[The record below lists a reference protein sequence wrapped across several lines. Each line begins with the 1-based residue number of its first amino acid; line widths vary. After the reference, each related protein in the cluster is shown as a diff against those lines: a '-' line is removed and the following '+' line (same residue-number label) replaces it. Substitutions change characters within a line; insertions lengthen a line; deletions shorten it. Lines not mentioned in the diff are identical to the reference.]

1 MGSVAGA
8 AAIDLDEGRR
18 REFRRLLL
26 VSAAIH
32 AGFALLLA
40 FSPGLPVIDA
50 PAGAISVDLVAA
62 PRAAAPAAARSKPK
76 PAPAAKP
83 VPAPPPPVAK
93 PKPPVPDKRVLP
105 KEATTPKPAP
115 RARSKELAP
124 EDVARPQA
132 QEQDY
137 ADVLDQLRSEAGEP
151 EPAPAAA
158 PVAQAAAAAPAGGGG
173 SGRPV
178 SPEVAD
184 WMRRARIHIRRS
196 WVVPPGFRQQ
206 SLATTVQVA
215 LDAQGHLV
223 GEPEITRRSGNPW
236 YDEGVLRSITKA
248 SPLPAPPEAGVWVFM
263 LVSDENY

>member
-1 MGSVAGA
+1 MAGSV
-8 AAIDLDEGRR
+8 AIDLDAGRR
-18 REFRRLLL
+18 RDFRRLLL

-32 AGFALLLA
+32 AGFAVLLA

-50 PAGAISVDLVAA
+50 PAGAISVDLVAM
-62 PRAAAPAAARSKPK
+62 PAPAAARPKAK

-83 VPAPPPPVAK
+83 VPAPPPPAAKPK
-93 PKPPVPDKRVLP
+93 PKPPVPEKRVLP
-105 KEATTPKPAP
+105 QEATTPKPTP
-115 RARSKELAP
+115 RAKQKELAP
-124 EDVARPQA
+124 EDVARPKA

-137 ADVLDQLRSEAGEP
+137 ADVLDQLRNEAGP
-151 EPAPAAA
+151 EEAAPAAE
-158 PVAQAAAAAPAGGGG
+158 PVAQAPAAAPAGGGG
-173 SGRPV
+173 TGRPV

-206 SLATTVQVA
+206 SLATMVNVA
-215 LDAQGHLV
+215 LDEQGNLI
-223 GEPEITRRSGNPW
+223 GEPELTKRSGNPW

-248 SPLPAPPEAGVWVFM
+248 SPLPAPPEAGVWVFV

>member
-1 MGSVAGA
+1 MGSVAGS
-8 AAIDLDEGRR
+8 AAIDLEEGRR

-32 AGFALLLA
+32 AVFAALLA

-50 PAGAISVDLVAA
+50 PAGVISVDLVAA
-62 PRAAAPAAARSKPK
+62 PSAAAPAAARPKPK

-83 VPAPPPPVAK
+83 VPAPPPPAAK

-115 RARSKELAP
+115 RAKQKELAP
-124 EDVARPQA
+124 EDVAPPKA

-137 ADVLDQLRSEAGEP
+137 ADVLDQLRNEVGEDA
-151 EPAPAAA
+151 PAPAAE
-158 PVAQAAAAAPAGGGG
+158 PVAQAPAAAPAGGGG
-173 SGRPV
+173 TGRPV

-184 WMRRARIHIRRS
+184 WMRRARVHIRRS

-206 SLATTVQVA
+206 SLATMVNVA
-215 LDAQGHLV
+215 LDAQGNLI
-223 GEPEITRRSGNPW
+223 GDPEITKRSGNPW

-248 SPLPAPPEAGVWVFM
+248 SPLPAPPEAGVWVFV